1 MSKTKIQLGRK
12 VDQLL
17 IERIPDYI
25 HSEIKWIRK
34 EYGDDEI
41 SEFLCD
47 DNCEY
52 NSKSPFLNELQS
64 LSEKYDQTL
73 INNQLKN

>member
-1 MSKTKIQLGRK
+1 MTKIELGRK

-17 IERIPDYI
+17 IERVPDYI

-41 SEFLCD
+41 TEFLFD
-47 DNCEY
+47 FNCEY
-52 NSKSPFLNELQS
+52 NSNSPFLNELQA
-64 LSEKYDQTL
+64 LLNKYDQT
-73 INNQLKN
+73 INTNIKN